1 MAQEHGRHL
10 DLAHAVTDITL
21 MPMSTHTRGLLL
33 AFAGVLCFTPD
44 AVMFRLTA
52 VSSATL
58 LFWRGLLTVAA
69 LLLWVLATRPRHELR
84 QFFSM
89 DWLGVV
95 AVFAQTAS
103 EVGFIAAIMNAPTA
117 DALVVLAS
125 SPLLA
130 ALVGWLVFRERI
142 GVVTWLAIAAAVIGI
157 LITLRGTVLTGSL
170 QGCSMALLAAAG
182 WAVNLNCL
190 RFSKRVDPLA
200 TVVLGTVLS
209 GVIGLLLGP
218 QWLLTESQFALLG
231 LTGFVLHPISFG
243 LIALAAKLI
252 PSAEVSLISLVETL
266 LGPFWVW
273 LVLSE
278 APSGSTWIGGTVV
291 MATLIVHT
299 LLTWRGERE
308 AVGAAS

>member
-1 MAQEHGRHL
+1 
-10 DLAHAVTDITL
+10 
-21 MPMSTHTRGLLL
+21 MPISLHTRGLLL
-33 AFAGVLCFTPD
+33 ALAGVLCFTPD
-44 AVMFRLTA
+44 ALIFRLTA
-52 VSSATL
+52 VNSATL
-58 LFWRGLLTVAA
+58 LFWRGLLTAVA
-69 LLLWVLATRPRHELR
+69 LVLWVLATRPRSQLW
-84 QFFSM
+84 QFLSM
-89 DWLGVV
+89 DRLGVV

-103 EVGFIAAIMNAPTA
+103 EVGFTTAIMNAPTA

-142 GVVTWLAIAAAVIGI
+142 GLVTWLAIAAAVIGI

-170 QGCSMALLAAAG
+170 KGCSMALVAATG

-200 TVVLGTVLS
+200 TVILGTVIS

-218 QWLLTESQFALLG
+218 QWALTGSQLALLG

-243 LIALAAKLI
+243 LIAMAAKLI

-266 LGPFWVW
+266 IGPFWVW
-273 LVLSE
+273 LVLME
-278 APSGSTWIGGTVV
+278 APTSSTWIGGSIVIL
-291 MATLIVHT
+291 TLVVHT
-299 LLTWRGERE
+299 LLTWRGG
-308 AVGAAS
+308 AVATVAEVT